1 MEFTKRLREGVRR
14 GDITCSVRI
23 WMRPHV
29 KRGNRYRMGEGE
41 IEVDAIDAIE
51 LADITPELA
60 RASGFASVVELL
72 KIAKH
77 GPGTNVYL
85 VRFHYVPAGVPASA
99 SRARPRAASSPPRKK
114 ANSDR
119 QRKRIVRIVETL
131 PEASAVARDGHLS
144 LEVRKKRF
152 GYFLD
157 DHHGDGR
164 IALSC
169 RAAEDLRDMLRER
182 MAEQFH
188 IPKYV
193 GNRGWIG
200 LWLDT
205 ANIDWSL
212 VELALRDAYLQ
223 VAPKP
228 RARVNDRRA
237 SPRAHGKLKRSKK
250 SELI

>member
-23 WMRPHV
+23 WQRPHV
-29 KRGNRYRMGEGE
+29 KRGHRYRMGEGE

-60 RASGFASVVELL
+60 RASGFASVVDLL
-72 KIAKH
+72 KIAQH
-77 GPGTNVYL
+77 GNGTNVYL
-85 VRFHYVPAGVPASA
+85 VRFHYVPPGVPAS
-99 SRARPRAASSPPRKK
+99 RTRPRTAAAQPAKK
-114 ANSDR
+114 ASAAR
-119 QRKRIVRIVETL
+119 QRKRVLRILARL

-169 RAAEDLRDMLRER
+169 RASAELRDMLRER
-182 MAEQFH
+182 VPTLFH

-193 GNRGWIG
+193 GSRGWVG
-200 LWLDT
+200 LWLDAADT
-205 ANIDWSL
+205 DWSV

-223 VAPKP
+223 VAPKTLA
-228 RARVNDRRA
+228 RAR
-237 SPRAHGKLKRSKK
+237 
-250 SELI
+250 

>member
-29 KRGNRYRMGEGE
+29 KPGHRYRMGEGE

-60 RASGFASVVELL
+60 RASGFASVVDLL
-72 KIAKH
+72 KIAQH
-77 GPGTNVYL
+77 GRGTNVYL
-85 VRFHYVPAGVPASA
+85 VRFHYVPPGVPS
-99 SRARPRAASSPPRKK
+99 SDSQTRPRAASTLPGKK
-114 ANSDR
+114 ASADR
-119 QRKRIVRIVETL
+119 QRKRVIRILARL
-131 PEASAVARDGHLS
+131 PEASAVERNGQLS

-157 DHHGDGR
+157 DHHGDRR

-169 RAAEDLRDMLRER
+169 RASEDLSDMLRQR
-182 MAEQFH
+182 APTLFH

-193 GNRGWIG
+193 GSRGWIG
-200 LWLDT
+200 LWLDSADT
-205 ANIDWSL
+205 DWPL

-223 VAPKP
+223 VAPKTLS
-228 RARVNDRRA
+228 RAR
-237 SPRAHGKLKRSKK
+237 
-250 SELI
+250 